1 MLCECRH
8 ETHTPWLETSLW
20 KASIW
25 KADQLPDYFRD
36 CSRISE
42 VFPTCRFCSFPT
54 PEEYHLYSWRVS
66 QHWQIICCLTNFPYL
81 PPKPADWVY
90 KDQHS
95 AFHLTWVCILTLFL
109 RSTLSS
115 EHLPLPDVILTI
127 CLLPVFQMRMQI
139 LGEHGVWTVLPFVI
153 TQALNVVQGT

>member
-1 MLCECRH
+1 MRPTPPDWKLVYGKPQCERQISYQI
-8 ETHTPWLETSLW
+8 TSGIVQESQ
-20 KASIW
+20 KFSPHAG
-25 KADQLPDYFRD
+25 FV
-36 CSRISE
+36 
-42 VFPTCRFCSFPT
+42 VFPHLKNTISIPGDFPSIGK
-54 PEEYHLYSWRVS
+54 Y
-66 QHWQIICCLTNFPYL
+66 ICCLTNFPYL

-95 AFHLTWVCILTLFL
+95 AFHLTWICILTLFL
-109 RSTLSS
+109 HSTLSS

-139 LGEHGVWTVLPFVI
+139 LGEHGVWTVLSFVI